1 METIILASNSAN
13 KIIEISQKLKP
24 FNINVISQA
33 EAGYNIEVDETGT
46 TFKENAI
53 LKADAIYEKTKMPVI
68 ADDSGLEIDAL
79 GGKPGVYSKRFAG
92 ENATDSDRIEKI
104 LDLMKDI
111 EDNKRTARFKCTIC
125 YIDKFGDKHIF
136 EGTCEGKITT
146 KLYGNDGFGYDP
158 IFLYGTKTFAQMT
171 QEEKNKV
178 SHRGKAIN
186 KLVEFLLNNAKKED

>member
-1 METIILASNSAN
+1 MQTIILASNSKN

-53 LKADAIYEKTKMPVI
+53 LKAEAIYEKTKMPVI

-92 ENATDSDRIEKI
+92 ENATDDERIEKI
-104 LDLMKDI
+104 LKAMENV
-111 EDNKRTARFKCTIC
+111 EDSKRTARFKCAIC
-125 YIDKFGDKHIF
+125 YIDKFGQKHIF
-136 EGTCEGKITT
+136 EEACEGKITT
-146 KLYGNDGFGYDP
+146 KLYGEDGFGYDP
-158 IFLYGTKTFAQMT
+158 IFLYDSRTFAQMAR
-171 QEEKNKV
+171 EEKNKV

-186 KLVEFLLNNAKKED
+186 KLVEFLSQEMK